1 MITRLREAQADTLL
15 NSNFFIAKPVLN
27 NLSLI
32 PTIHSKLPNVG
43 TTIFTVM
50 SVLANE
56 YKAINLG
63 QGFPDYSMSEALIA
77 LVNKAM
83 QGGHNQYVHMNG
95 LPALRE
101 QLAEK
106 IAALYSTEVD
116 ADTEITITP
125 GGTYAI
131 YTALTTIL
139 QPGDEVIVF
148 EPAYDSYIP
157 NIEING
163 AVPVLIPLVYPEY
176 KIDWELVKEKITPKT
191 KLIMLNTPH
200 NPSGAVLSK
209 DDIVQL
215 QNIVKRTG
223 IFILSD
229 EVYEHLIF
237 DDKQHESMLRYPDLY
252 ERSFVCFSF
261 GKVYHCTGWKLGY
274 CVAPPALMKE
284 FRKVHQFNCF
294 TCNSPVQFALAEF
307 LKQKDNYLQ
316 LGTFLQ
322 QKRDYLKTLMQQTKF
337 KPLPSYGS
345 YFQLYCYSDITNES
359 EKDFAIRLTK
369 EYGVATIP
377 TSAFYKNGEDNKVL
391 RFCFSKNESTLEE
404 AANRLMKL

>member
-1 MITRLREAQADTLL
+1 
-15 NSNFFIAKPVLN
+15 
-27 NLSLI
+27 
-32 PTIHSKLPNVG
+32 
-43 TTIFTVM
+43 
-50 SVLANE
+50 
-56 YKAINLG
+56 
-63 QGFPDYSMSEALIA
+63 
-77 LVNKAM
+77 
-83 QGGHNQYVHMNG
+83 MNG

-101 QLAEK
+101 RLAEK
-106 IAALYSTEVD
+106 ITELYSIPVN

-163 AVPVLIPLVYPEY
+163 AIPVLIPLVYPDY
-176 KIDWELVKEKITPKT
+176 KIDWELVKQKITPKT

-200 NPSGAVLSK
+200 NPTGAVLSAA
-209 DDIVQL
+209 DISQL
-215 QNIVKRTG
+215 QSIVKGTG

-237 DDKQHESMLRYPDLY
+237 DGRKHESMLRYPDLY

-274 CVAPPALMKE
+274 CVAPAALMKE

-307 LKQKDNYLQ
+307 LQQKDNYLQ
-316 LGTFLQ
+316 LGAFLQ
-322 QKRDYLKTLMQQTKF
+322 QKRDHLKSLMLQTKF
-337 KPLPSYGS
+337 KALPSYGS
-345 YFQLYCYSDITNES
+345 YFQLYNYSDITDES

-377 TSAFYKNGEDNKVL
+377 TSAFYKDGQDNKVL
-391 RFCFSKNESTLEE
+391 RFCFSKKEATLEE
-404 AANRLMKL
+404 AANRLLKL